1 MTQIMFDYFRVLEGY
16 EFEPDDNGETFRSPG
31 GQVSV
36 TIADSDGALA
46 VTALTGDRAR
56 LIRWT
61 TMINNAPAE
70 VLDATLRAAEPE
82 LPNYV
87 HSGQRSAAT
96 SARPGRHWSN
106 REIVAALTRIADRK
120 YPASRPR
127 PPADPTGQISAH
139 GI

>member
-1 MTQIMFDYFRVLEGY
+1 MAEIMLDYFRVLEGY
-16 EFEPDDNGETFRSPG
+16 EFVPDADGETFRSPG

-36 TIADSDGALA
+36 TITDRGGSLA

-61 TMINNAPAE
+61 TLISGAPAE
-70 VLDATLRAAEPE
+70 VLDVTLRAAEPE
-82 LPNYV
+82 LANYV
-87 HSGQRSAAT
+87 HSGQNTAAGT
-96 SARPGRHWSN
+96 VRPGRQWAN
-106 REIVAALTRIADRK
+106 QEIAEALTRAADRR

-127 PPADPTGQISAH
+127 PPAGPTGQISAH

>member
-1 MTQIMFDYFRVLEGY
+1 MTKIMFDYFRVLEGY

-36 TIADSDGALA
+36 TITDREGSLT

-61 TMINNAPAE
+61 TLISGAPAE

-82 LPNYV
+82 LANYV
-87 HSGQRSAAT
+87 HSGRTTA
-96 SARPGRHWSN
+96 SARPGRHWTN
-106 REIVAALTRIADRK
+106 QEIVAALTRIADRR
-120 YPASRPR
+120 YPRAHPR

>member
-1 MTQIMFDYFRVLEGY
+1 MTKIMFDYFRVLEGY

-36 TIADSDGALA
+36 TITGREGSLT

-61 TMINNAPAE
+61 TLINGAPAE
-70 VLDATLRAAEPE
+70 VLDATLRAAEPG
-82 LPNYV
+82 LATYV
-87 HSGQRSAAT
+87 HSGQTPSTAPV
-96 SARPGRHWSN
+96 RPGRHWTN
-106 REIVAALTRIADRK
+106 EEIVAALTRIADRK